1 MPRPGGKT
9 DMTRGTVMFRLFGRG
24 KRKYQVSFDSRV
36 FHAEKTSYI
45 AGETV
50 RVTFGPIATD
60 TGYDFFTDVQ
70 GVDISLGFDRKE
82 GYILTFPMPAQD
94 VKLSFRS
101 HNTMAVKQ

>member
-1 MPRPGGKT
+1 
-9 DMTRGTVMFRLFGRG
+9 MFRLFGRG

-60 TGYDFFTDVQ
+60 TSYDFFTDV
-70 GVDISLGFDRKE
+70 
-82 GYILTFPMPAQD
+82 
-94 VKLSFRS
+94 
-101 HNTMAVKQ
+101 